1 MDNPL
6 QGAIVESLP
15 TPDVNADPSTAPAQ
29 AEPVVPAE
37 ATAPKAEPKE
47 PPFHE
52 HPRWK
57 EVQDEKRQLADQN
70 RQLMELLQKQS
81 QPVMVQQ
88 PQQPENLTPEE
99 KAFWE
104 KNGQFFQKQA
114 EPIIKQLDNKIQE
127 LQMTQMSL
135 IYRDF
140 QQRHPDVT
148 PGSTEEAKIAN
159 YFKKGLDLDTAY
171 EAVFASIKA
180 QKEIEKVKQ
189 SQQVRTQQKIAAN
202 VETNTVSPT
211 AIPSEEGK
219 SFRDR
224 LRGAYTKAG
233 VA

>member
-1 MDNPL
+1 MENPL
-6 QGAIVESLP
+6 QSAIADSLP
-15 TPDVNADPSTAPAQ
+15 APDVNADPSTATVQ

-57 EVQDEKRQLADQN
+57 EMQDEKRQLADHN
-70 RQLMELLQKQS
+70 RQLMELLQRQS
-81 QPVMVQQ
+81 QPVVLQQ

-140 QQRHPDVT
+140 QQRHPDVA
-148 PGSTEEAKIAN
+148 PGSPEETKIAN

-171 EAVFASIKA
+171 EAVFAPIKA
-180 QKEIEKVKQ
+180 KQEIEKAKQ
-189 SQQVRTQQKIAAN
+189 TQQSRTQQKIAAN

-224 LRGAYTKAG
+224 LKGAFTKAG
-233 VA
+233 I